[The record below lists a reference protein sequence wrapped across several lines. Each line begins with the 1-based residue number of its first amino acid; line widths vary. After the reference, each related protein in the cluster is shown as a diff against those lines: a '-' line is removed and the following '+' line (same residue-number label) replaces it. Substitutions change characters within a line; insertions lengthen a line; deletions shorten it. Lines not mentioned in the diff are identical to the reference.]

1 MFCIGR
7 GQLNAL
13 VLVFFFPL
21 SHGELVMDGVVV
33 LGVVVVV
40 VRAGCALAIPML
52 VCYRHASSCPRFESL
67 PSLVY
72 KNLFNEARPAFA
84 FDRHSAATCMH
95 AAASGT
101 EVHARF

>member
-1 MFCIGR
+1 MFCIGGR

-13 VLVFFFPL
+13 AVFIFSHMVMDAVVLV
-21 SHGELVMDGVVV
+21 
-33 LGVVVVV
+33 VVVVV
-40 VRAGCALAIPML
+40 VRAGCALVAVPML